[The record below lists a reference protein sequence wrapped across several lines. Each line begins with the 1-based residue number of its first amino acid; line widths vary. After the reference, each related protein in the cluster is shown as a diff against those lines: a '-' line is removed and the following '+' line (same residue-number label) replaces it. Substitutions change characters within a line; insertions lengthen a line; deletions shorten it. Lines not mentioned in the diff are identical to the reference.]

1 MLDDYVVVKNDED
14 QYSIWAVD
22 RPIPAGWRAQDKRGS
37 KQDCLSYIAEH
48 WTDMRPASLV
58 RQLQPKA

>member
-1 MLDDYVVVKNDED
+1 MSDYVVVKNDEG

-22 RPIPAGWRAQDKRGS
+22 REVPAGWAVQDMRGA
-37 KQDCLSYIAEH
+37 KDACLAYVAEH

-58 RQLQPKA
+58 RQSS